1 MTIQGSFFS
10 NCASAAIGGS
20 VAILNVLTVQIT
32 GCTFTDSLV
41 NVVNASQLVNPSFQA
56 EKDASLFFSTGGGIG
71 YGGAVF
77 VAPRYASGVSMSIS
91 GCVFLRCQV
100 LATLNNYDFLDSIFL
115 NLTYPRDPDRYEGGA
130 FLQGGAFAAGLPLH
144 NKSSAADPGY
154 MLSIAQTS
162 FTQCMVLFSSN
173 RLSRVQYDVT
183 TGGAISVFDTVPPNL
198 PLDFSTF
205 ILPPSRVVLQDLT
218 FSGEPKR
225 VSV

>member
-77 VAPRYASGVSMSIS
+77 VAPKYASGVSMSIS

-100 LATLNNYDFLDSIFL
+100 LATANNYDFSDSIYL
-115 NLTYPRDPDRYEGGA
+115 NLTYPPVSYEGGA

-173 RLSRVQYDVT
+173 RLSRVQFDVT
-183 TGGAISVFDTVPPNL
+183 TGGAISVFDALPPHL
-198 PLDFSTF
+198 GLDYNAF

>member
-1 MTIQGSFFS
+1 MTIQDSFFS

-41 NVVNASQLVNPSFQA
+41 NVVNASQLVNPSFQS

-77 VAPRYASGVSMSIS
+77 VAPKYASGVSMSIS
-91 GCVFLRCQV
+91 SCVFLRCQV
-100 LATLNNYDFLDSIFL
+100 LATANNYDFLDSTGI
-115 NLTYPRDPDRYEGGA
+115 EGGA

-173 RLSRVQYDVT
+173 RLSRVSFDVT
-183 TGGAISVFDTVPPNL
+183 TGGAISVFDALPPHL
-198 PLDFSTF
+198 GLDYNAF